1 MAAFLRERLYRKIN
15 PIPAELSLFYSPGI
29 RMLFSNFRKHFE
41 PNKLFHV
48 FNVYQQRNAFENFE
62 WEILRSIIT
71 IINLMLD
78 YFGQILTTTPL
89 DDVKR
94 TKMPSGF
101 ESSSDECH
109 TVTSHVC
116 RFRLGSGR
124 RFRLSHNQLRPNSSK
139 LPKHPCNKLF
149 FSKEVTDKFF
159 FFFNSGPLGRWN
171 QGASNRCT
179 LNEGVCFQKR
189 TVYKLLRQMNLLIY
203 SSVFQYIDI
212 VRRPTRRVRVVIL
225 VIYL

>member
-1 MAAFLRERLYRKIN
+1 MFINRETLLKNY
-15 PIPAELSLFYSPGI
+15 
-29 RMLFSNFRKHFE
+29 
-41 PNKLFHV
+41 
-48 FNVYQQRNAFENFE
+48 E
-62 WEILRSIIT
+62 WEILGSITT

-109 TVTSHVC
+109 TVTSRVC

-124 RFRLSHNQLRPNSSK
+124 RSHNQLRPNSSK
-139 LPKHPCNKLF
+139 RPIHPCQKLF

-159 FFFNSGPLGRWN
+159 FFNSGPLGRWN
-171 QGASNRCT
+171 QASMQVR
-179 LNEGVCFQKR
+179 LQQVR
-189 TVYKLLRQMNLLIY
+189 T
-203 SSVFQYIDI
+203 
-212 VRRPTRRVRVVIL
+212 
-225 VIYL
+225 

>member
-15 PIPAELSLFYSPGI
+15 PILAELSLFYSPGI

-48 FNVYQQRNAFENFE
+48 FNVYQQGNNFENFE
-62 WEILRSIIT
+62 WEILRSITT

-78 YFGQILTTTPL
+78 YVGQILTTTPL

-109 TVTSHVC
+109 TVTSRAC

-139 LPKHPCNKLF
+139 RPIHPCHKP
-149 FSKEVTDKFF
+149 FF
-159 FFFNSGPLGRWN
+159 FQKKLQTSFFFLIPGHWASGTE
-171 QGASNRCT
+171 QACKSAFNRCT
-179 LNEGVCFQKR
+179 LNEGVCFKEL
-189 TVYKLLRQMNLLIY
+189 TASKLLRQMNLLIY
-203 SSVFQYIDI
+203 GYFNILTLSEDLRDESVW
-212 VRRPTRRVRVVIL
+212 
-225 VIYL
+225 